1 MCEIFAMS
9 SRFEENISTSLDE
22 FSRHGGSTSD
32 HKDGWG
38 IAFYEKG
45 DVHLIREVQ
54 AASASSYLEF
64 IRNREFNSKTFI
76 CHIRKATQGE
86 VTLRNTHPFVR
97 EMSGKMHVFAHNGKL
112 GAFDQEQKLSG
123 RFQPVG
129 ESDSEFSFCYLLD
142 ALAPLWQSGSV
153 PELGKRMD
161 VISQFAKKIRSYGP
175 ANFIYADGD
184 ALFVHGHERMQAD
197 GKIAP
202 PGLFKLC
209 RFCQSEKSPSTAKT
223 EIQNPGSKVQQ
234 VSLFASVPLS
244 GEEWTRMESGEL
256 LAIRDGR
263 VIMEENSSRDRET
276 CHQAT
281 ALLSAPE

>member
-1 MCEIFAMS
+1 
-9 SRFEENISTSLDE
+9 
-22 FSRHGGSTSD
+22 
-32 HKDGWG
+32 
-38 IAFYEKG
+38 
-45 DVHLIREVQ
+45 
-54 AASASSYLEF
+54 
-64 IRNREFNSKTFI
+64 
-76 CHIRKATQGE
+76 
-86 VTLRNTHPFVR
+86 
-97 EMSGKMHVFAHNGKL
+97 MHVFAHNGKL
-112 GAFDQEQKLSG
+112 AAFDQEQKLSG